1 MSAVTDLQQ
10 QSTTET
16 RQTLPQENA
25 YQQIFNAQRA
35 HHPTIA
41 ATDYRVRIKKLK
53 KLLQTVREFR
63 REIYQA
69 MYDDFRKSEPEV
81 DLTEILQVTAEIK
94 HAIRHLKKW
103 MKPKRVSPTLI
114 ALTTKSWI
122 QYEPKGVVLILS
134 PWNYPFNLT
143 LGPVIS
149 AVAAGNCM
157 MVKPSEFT
165 PNSTKVI
172 KKILEHTFETNE
184 VAVIEGG
191 SEVAT
196 ELLKLPFNH
205 IFFTGSPQVGKIVM
219 RAAAEHLSSV
229 TLELGGKSPVIIS
242 ESANIN
248 DAAKKIVWG
257 KYLNMGQTCIAPDY
271 ILVHQK
277 VYEQFVDKVKAY
289 IAKLYGEAESVRQ
302 SNTYYPR
309 VVNAK
314 HFQRLTS
321 LLQEAHAKGATI
333 ESGGVLDEN
342 ENYISPTILSNVSTD
357 MRIMQEEIFGP
368 ILPLIP
374 YTDDDEAI
382 RFINRMEKPLALYIF
397 SRRRKQYLHLL
408 KHINSGGACI
418 NDIALH
424 FSHLNLP
431 FGGANHSGI
440 GSSHGFYGFKAFSH
454 ERSVLKHFSNSPI
467 SLLFPPYTD
476 FKKRL
481 IKLLEK
487 IV

>member
-1 MSAVTDLQQ
+1 MSAVTGLQTKSNPKPH
-10 QSTTET
+10 QS
-16 RQTLPQENA
+16 LPAENEYQRIFSAQKA
-25 YQQIFNAQRA
+25 YAPA
-35 HHPTIA
+35 VA
-41 ATDYRVRIKKLK
+41 ATNYRERIKKLK
-53 KLLQTVREFR
+53 KLLQTVQEFR
-63 REIYQA
+63 QEIYQA

-81 DLTEILQVTAEIK
+81 DLTEILQVIAEIK

-103 MKPKRVSPTLI
+103 MKPKRVSPTLV
-114 ALTTKSWI
+114 ALTTKSCI
-122 QYEPKGVVLILS
+122 QYEPKGVVLILA

-149 AVAAGNCM
+149 AIAAGNCM
-157 MVKPSEFT
+157 MVKPSEYT
-165 PNSTKVI
+165 PNSSKVI
-172 KKILEHTFETNE
+172 KKILEHTFERNE
-184 VAVIEGG
+184 VAVFEGG

-205 IFFTGSPQVGKIVM
+205 MFFTGSPQVGKIVM

-229 TLELGGKSPVIIS
+229 TLELGGKSPVIIT
-242 ESANIN
+242 ESANVS

-277 VYEQFVDKVKAY
+277 VYGQFVEKAKSY
-289 IAKLYGEAESVRQ
+289 IAKLYGQEEAERKA
-302 SNTYYPR
+302 NTYYPR

-314 HFQRLTS
+314 HFNRLKS
-321 LLQEAHAKGATI
+321 LLQEAI
-333 ESGGVLDEN
+333 ESGAKIETGGTMDER
-342 ENYISPTILSNVSTD
+342 ENYISPTILSDVSSD

-374 YTDDDEAI
+374 YASDEEAI
-382 RFINRMEKPLALYIF
+382 HFVNRMEKPLALYIF
-397 SRRRKQYLHLL
+397 SRNSTQYRHIL
-408 KHINSGGACI
+408 KHTSSGGACI
-418 NDIALH
+418 NDIALQ

-431 FGGANHSGI
+431 FGGVNHSGI
-440 GSSHGFYGFKAFSH
+440 GSAHGFYGFKAFSH
-454 ERSVLKHFSNSPI
+454 ERAVLKHFSHSPI
-467 SLLFPPYTD
+467 SILFPPYTN